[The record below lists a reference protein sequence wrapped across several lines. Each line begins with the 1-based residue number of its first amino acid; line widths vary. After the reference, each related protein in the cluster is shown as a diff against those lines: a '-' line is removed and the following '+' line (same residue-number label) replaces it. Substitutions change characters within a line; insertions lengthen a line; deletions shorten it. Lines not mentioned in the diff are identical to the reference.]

1 MTKTSGYYDLRQAF
15 GEPGCPV
22 CRLLVRHAD
31 RYVETVLW
39 EMVTDVDAREKFRQT
54 QGYCREHAWLLA
66 RRGASLGTAI
76 LMLDVLEKAM
86 RVLEADRPERR
97 VSFSQQ
103 LRQKLNRPQPDE
115 TAVEL
120 AADLAAQAPCP
131 VCLHLQQAEAYLLT
145 ALVEHL
151 TGPDNL
157 LSAYRTSDG
166 LCLPHLRRVLSGL
179 PAGAGLENLVQA
191 QLETWQRLRTGL
203 REFIRKSDFN
213 VKEQFGPEGDA
224 WIRAIEA
231 ISGAP
236 PARVKD

>member
-22 CRLLVRHAD
+22 CRLLVRNAD

-76 LMLDVLEKAM
+76 LMLDVLEQAM
-86 RVLEADRPERR
+86 RVLEADRPDQRP
-97 VSFSQQ
+97 SFSQQ
-103 LRQKLNRPQPDE
+103 LRQKFNRSQPDE
-115 TAVEL
+115 AAVGLAAEL
-120 AADLAAQAPCP
+120 AAQHPCP
-131 VCLHLQQAEAYLLT
+131 VCLHLRQTEAYLLT

-151 TGPDNL
+151 TGPDSL
-157 LSAYRTSDG
+157 VPAYRASDG
-166 LCLPHLRRVLSGL
+166 LCLPHLRLVLSRL
-179 PAGAGLENLVQA
+179 PDGAALENLVRA
-191 QLETWQRLRTGL
+191 QLDAWQRLRTEL

-213 VKEQFGPEGDA
+213 VKEQFGQEGDA